1 MMVDLVENKEREIA
15 RAADPYYDIR
25 IQENYVDDNICCDIC
40 LEFDHDL
47 DNKIVLCDL
56 CNVAVHQSCY
66 GSELLDSVPA
76 GDWYCDR
83 CKSMK

>member
-1 MMVDLVENKEREIA
+1 MTEIEQDQLLNKQKNNLEKEVEEVPMMVDLVENKEQEIA

-25 IQENYVDDNICCDIC
+25 IYENYVDDNICCDIC

-56 CNVAVHQSCY
+56 CNVAVH
-66 GSELLDSVPA
+66 
-76 GDWYCDR
+76 
-83 CKSMK
+83 